1 MPVTSICKPE
11 KLIVSTS
18 FNEFSPIV
26 RKGHICN
33 WRVSKGE
40 YVVEAHHNRFR
51 DAKGIVALITK
62 GQGAQFKNVSIWHAK
77 AKKIL

>member
-11 KLIVSTS
+11 KLIVSAV
-18 FNEFSPIV
+18 FHEFMPTV
-26 RKGHICN
+26 RKGHIFS

-51 DAKGIVALITK
+51 NAKGIVALITK
-62 GQGAQFKNVSIWHAK
+62 DQGAQFKNVST
-77 AKKIL
+77 

>member
-11 KLIVSTS
+11 KLIVSAV
-18 FNEFSPIV
+18 FHEFMPIV
-26 RKGHICN
+26 RKGHIFS

-62 GQGAQFKNVSIWHAK
+62 DQGAQFKNVST
-77 AKKIL
+77 